1 MRGGALSPRL
11 KPADG
16 DKVKWRSGLLALLAA
31 VVLASSL
38 WMAFGLP
45 DGCPNGFHVRGVICL
60 SDGTHLAPSSGVR
73 IPDAQT
79 SLDNRWT
86 TRAEVMLVGLFLAGG
101 LVFADSRS
109 VRRRPV

>member
-1 MRGGALSPRL
+1 M
-11 KPADG
+11 
-16 DKVKWRSGLLALLAA
+16 KWRAGLLALLAA
-31 VVLASSL
+31 VVLVSSL
-38 WMAFGLP
+38 WVAFALP

-86 TRAEVMLVGLFLAGG
+86 TRAEVVLVGVFLAGG
-101 LVFADSRS
+101 LVFVASRS
-109 VRRRPV
+109 VRPRPV